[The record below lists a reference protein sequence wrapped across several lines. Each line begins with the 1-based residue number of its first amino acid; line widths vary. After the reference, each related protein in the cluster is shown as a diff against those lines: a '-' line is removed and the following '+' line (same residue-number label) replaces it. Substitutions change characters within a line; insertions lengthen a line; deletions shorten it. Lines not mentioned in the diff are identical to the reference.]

1 MIQVDEEAGTRVGAT
16 ARVMVVED
24 DGLVAS
30 EVTRIL
36 RSLGYEVVTDAR
48 TGEEAT
54 RAAREKGADLALVD
68 VQLSGDLDGIEAG
81 EILHRE
87 VGIPVVYVTA
97 HADDV
102 TRERARRTTPYG
114 YLLKPFGKRELQVS
128 VEVALVRH
136 RMERRLRASR
146 DRYRRVFE
154 GSVAGMF
161 RTDTHGELLEVNRS
175 FVRMLGYDRPEA
187 LTGLSDAELY
197 RDPDVR
203 DEVHRRVAREG
214 EVRNLEVRAVDRDDR
229 DVWLLMSA
237 ARIEDPLE
245 DEPVVLGTAVE
256 IGRRKAMEERLEDIA
271 HHDDL
276 TGLANRRLLEEKA
289 EQTLALSERGE
300 GRACLLYLDLDGFK
314 RINDRLGHRAGDE
327 VLIRVAERLE
337 AAARGTDVVARVGGD
352 EFVVLL
358 AEVDG
363 REAARAAARRL
374 VDRVGG
380 PLEVDGRELR
390 VEVCAGVALHRTH
403 GESFGELLEAA
414 DHAMY
419 EAKRKDGARVS
430 LAREE
435 EGEDGADRSD
445 LGRILEE
452 DRLVLHYQP
461 LRRSDRG
468 DLVGVEALARWDHPD
483 GSLVPAR
490 AFLSGMERQ
499 GLGARLDRR
508 VLELAADQLG
518 RWSADSSPAWVA
530 VNVTP
535 ASLRSEALLHLVD
548 ELGESRGLDPSRL
561 VLEVSERT
569 TARSLADLAP
579 RLRRL
584 RALGARIALDDYGAG
599 ESSVAQ
605 LRDLPVDLLKID
617 RSLVAG
623 GGLDRDLAEGLIRLG
638 RHLGLQVAVEGVE
651 TGAQIGW
658 AADVGADLVQGHAA
672 GSPVPAGEI

>member
-1 MIQVDEEAGTRVGAT
+1 MIQVGEEAGTRVGAS

-30 EVTRIL
+30 DVSSTL

-68 VQLSGDLDGIEAG
+68 VRLSGDLDGIEAG

-114 YLLKPFGKRELQVS
+114 YLLKPFSDRELQVS

-136 RMERRLRASR
+136 RMECRLRASR

-175 FVRMLGYDRPEA
+175 FARMLGYDRREA
-187 LTGLSDAELY
+187 LVGLSDAELY
-197 RDPDVR
+197 RDPNVR
-203 DEVHRRVAREG
+203 DEVHRTVARDG
-214 EVRNLEVRAVDRDDR
+214 EVRNREVRGVGRDGR
-229 DVWLLMSA
+229 DVWMLISA

-245 DEPVVLGTAVE
+245 DGPVVLGTAVE

-289 EQTLALSERGE
+289 GQTLALSERGE

-363 REAARAAARRL
+363 REAARSAARRL

-380 PLEVDGRELR
+380 PLELDGRTLR
-390 VEVCAGVALHRTH
+390 VEVCAGVALHRIH
-403 GESFGELLEAA
+403 GESFGKLLEAA

-419 EAKRKDGARVS
+419 EAKRKDGVRVS

-461 LRRSDRG
+461 LRRADRG
-468 DLVGVEALARWDHPD
+468 NLVGVEALARWDHPD

-490 AFLSGMERQ
+490 SFLSGLERE

-508 VLELAADQLG
+508 VLELASDQLG
-518 RWSADSSPAWVA
+518 RWSAHGSPAWVA

-569 TARSLADLAP
+569 TARSLSDLAP

-605 LRDLPVDLLKID
+605 LRELPVDLLKID
-617 RSLVAG
+617 RSLIAG

-638 RHLGLQVAVEGVE
+638 RHLGLRVAVEGVE

-672 GSPVPAGEI
+672 GSPVPADEI